1 MLLHEQPV
9 YLPLDHPAQKDIADG
24 WDEIRRLRS
33 ELEHE
38 MAVLAIARN
47 ALKNLS
53 SGEWLDIEDILAKKT
68 LEEMS
73 RVTTQ
78 IKE

>member
-1 MLLHEQPV
+1 MLSHEQPA
-9 YLPLDHPAQKDIADG
+9 YLPLDHPAQKDIADA

-38 MAVLAIARN
+38 MEVLAIARN

-53 SGEWLDIEDILAKKT
+53 SGEWLDIEDILAEKT